1 MENTLRSVRSLMA
14 CNFFLNI
21 FFFLTTITSSNHYMP
36 NVISCDLWT
45 VIMYRCMNYLKFV
58 FKDHE
63 KGAEQNYTILKTHYW
78 RPLLKLISQ
87 VQQKSEGTS
96 KNAFKNTKR
105 HSSNMWIWLWSWLSN
120 ESMQLTWCS
129 RFYIGSCH
137 SWCSRMCR
145 SLRAGPGSRN
155 ISDSGCANSCP
166 WHTGENGRR
175 SFPHIPRSASTT
187 EILLQQVVAGHFLQ
201 GSPLCLQK
209 HKETA
214 GIRG

>member
-1 MENTLRSVRSLMA
+1 MFWRKNLLRLLLCQHVSGLTSFLRVSRRGFNQRALTRAADGTIWHMFSMENTLRSVRSLMA

-36 NVISCDLWT
+36 NVISCGLWT
-45 VIMYRCMNYLKFV
+45 VIMYRCMNYLKFG

-87 VQQKSEGTS
+87 VQQKSEGTL

-120 ESMQLTWCS
+120 
-129 RFYIGSCH
+129 
-137 SWCSRMCR
+137 
-145 SLRAGPGSRN
+145 
-155 ISDSGCANSCP
+155 
-166 WHTGENGRR
+166 
-175 SFPHIPRSASTT
+175 
-187 EILLQQVVAGHFLQ
+187 
-201 GSPLCLQK
+201 
-209 HKETA
+209 
-214 GIRG
+214 